1 LVGVVLSGANA
12 VGADGLRELRRLGGC
27 AIVQSPDDALASA
40 MPQAALDRAGADH
53 CVPLDAIAPLLN
65 QLCLP

>member
-1 LVGVVLSGANA
+1 MRSAFRRDDP
-12 VGADGLRELRRLGGC
+12 DGLRELRRQGGC
-27 AIVQSPDDALASA
+27 AIVQAPDSALARA